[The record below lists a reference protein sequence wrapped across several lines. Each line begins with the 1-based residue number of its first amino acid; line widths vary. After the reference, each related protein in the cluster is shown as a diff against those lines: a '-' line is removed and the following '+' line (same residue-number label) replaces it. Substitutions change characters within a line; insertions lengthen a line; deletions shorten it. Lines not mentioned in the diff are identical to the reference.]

1 MNSAIGL
8 YSAEQ
13 QDEQRERWV
22 CMCMCVFVQ
31 DTLKPSTYTQQK

>member
-13 QDEQRERWV
+13 QDKQRERWV
-22 CMCMCVFVQ
+22 CMCVFVQ